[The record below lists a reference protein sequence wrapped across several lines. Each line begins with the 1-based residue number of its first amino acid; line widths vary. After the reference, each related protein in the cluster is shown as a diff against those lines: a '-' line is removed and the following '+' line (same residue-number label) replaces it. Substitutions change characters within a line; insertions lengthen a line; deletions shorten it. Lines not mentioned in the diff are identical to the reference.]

1 MYQMLRGHEQFRI
14 IRQTYSFS
22 STLHWQ
28 FETLQYCS
36 RGNNVDILNRRE
48 VVSMA
53 RFSWRRQLRFIGHF
67 HVIARG
73 PNFIY
78 TRRKVGA
85 RYYLDL
91 LQLLEFPLQTRLAW
105 QRLFQRELQRR
116 RFEIFKYLHS
126 IRGWTTLRETLQHH
140 LRNLFVQTCS
150 VRAKAEKLW
159 SFIKF
164 NVIDQ
169 ERYTGEW
176 SCIACEQSEIDIISL
191 LALIAT

>member
-1 MYQMLRGHEQFRI
+1 MNNFEFFDKLIPSRAPYTGN
-14 IRQTYSFS
+14 
-22 STLHWQ
+22 

-36 RGNNVDILNRRE
+36 RGNNVDISNRRE

-126 IRGWTTLRETLQHH
+126 IRGWTTNFATPFEKSICADLFRSSKSRE
-140 LRNLFVQTCS
+140 
-150 VRAKAEKLW
+150 
-159 SFIKF
+159 I
-164 NVIDQ
+164 VIL
-169 ERYTGEW
+169 Y
-176 SCIACEQSEIDIISL
+176 
-191 LALIAT
+191 